1 MPHEVYEK
9 ENEIHTELISLL
21 LQKDG
26 SGAFFMDV
34 HMLRNKN
41 HKKLTQSQLC
51 AFVVWISLFCVV
63 HHLLATPKRDL
74 FINRAAVKLN
84 KGRKGGDGDA
94 IKKKNEEEVFFT
106 EKSCTRKDINA
117 LAFFPLRLIENYI
130 PSFIRQWKE
139 RGKCQHLLWKIIA
152 HCCSCLLQ
160 VLPTNV

>member
-21 LQKDG
+21 LQRMEVVL
-26 SGAFFMDV
+26 FFMDV

-63 HHLLATPKRDL
+63 HHPLATPKRDL
-74 FINRAAVKLN
+74 FINRAAIAAAAAVKLN

-94 IKKKNEEEVFFT
+94 IKKKNEEEVFLLKNHVPERT
-106 EKSCTRKDINA
+106 
-117 LAFFPLRLIENYI
+117 LMLWHFF
-130 PSFIRQWKE
+130 
-139 RGKCQHLLWKIIA
+139 H
-152 HCCSCLLQ
+152 
-160 VLPTNV
+160 

>member
-1 MPHEVYEK
+1 
-9 ENEIHTELISLL
+9 
-21 LQKDG
+21 
-26 SGAFFMDV
+26 MDV
-34 HMLRNKN
+34 HMLRNKITKN
-41 HKKLTQSQLC
+41 WLKVNYVLL
-51 AFVVWISLFCVV
+51 LFES
-63 HHLLATPKRDL
+63 HSSASSTTHSPLAIPPKRDL
-74 FINRAAVKLN
+74 FINIAAAVAVKLN